1 MSDQPVFLYVCAGA
15 ALHRYGVDPARLTLT
30 WQASTQMPEAVQYV
44 WRHPSLPLLYVAYS
58 NRNTVKGGQNHGV
71 AVYAMHCGTGDLAPL
86 APAVQLAN
94 RPVHVSLDPAGRFL
108 LAACNMPSE
117 VMVYR
122 LAADGRVG
130 ELVQQSAAL
139 DTGIF
144 AHQVLAAP
152 SGRFAVL
159 PTRGNDATE
168 QAAEEPGALKVFH
181 FHDGQLSNAASFA
194 SNDGF
199 GPRHAEFHPSLPVIY
214 VVTERGNQLLTYA
227 VTADG
232 ISAAPLASS
241 DTVRKPGGRQPVQ
254 FAGALRVH
262 PNGRS
267 LYVLNRSDATAEF
280 AGRHVHSEGENTVAV
295 FAIDPASGIPSLI
308 QTAETGTFHCRT
320 MSIHPD
326 GGMLVT
332 LAVAPLAVRD
342 GDQVRDVP
350 AGLSVFG
357 VAGDG
362 RLSLA
367 RTYDID
373 AAGAALMWCGM
384 IATSL

>member
-1 MSDQPVFLYVCAGA
+1 
-15 ALHRYGVDPARLTLT
+15 
-30 WQASTQMPEAVQYV
+30 
-44 WRHPSLPLLYVAYS
+44 
-58 NRNTVKGGQNHGV
+58 
-71 AVYAMHCGTGDLAPL
+71 MHCGTGDLAPL

-122 LAADGRVG
+122 LAADGRVA
-130 ELVQQSAAL
+130 EMVEQTAAL

-168 QAAEEPGALKVFH
+168 QAAEEPGALKIFH
-181 FHDGQLSNAASFA
+181 FHDGQLSNAASIA
-194 SNDGF
+194 SNDGYGF

-267 LYVLNRSDATAEF
+267 LYVLNRSDATVEF

-295 FAIDPASGIPSLI
+295 FAIERYGHSQVQEQVERAGGLKGGKTLLGISGDPNLLQTDRRTDDVDVAVWRGRAAAHLLRSRRRAPAPPPFSGIN
-308 QTAETGTFHCRT
+308 
-320 MSIHPD
+320 SIPACSR
-326 GGMLVT
+326 
-332 LAVAPLAVRD
+332 AVCNAARVR
-342 GDQVRDVP
+342 V
-350 AGLSVFG
+350 
-357 VAGDG
+357 
-362 RLSLA
+362 
-367 RTYDID
+367 
-373 AAGAALMWCGM
+373 
-384 IATSL
+384 